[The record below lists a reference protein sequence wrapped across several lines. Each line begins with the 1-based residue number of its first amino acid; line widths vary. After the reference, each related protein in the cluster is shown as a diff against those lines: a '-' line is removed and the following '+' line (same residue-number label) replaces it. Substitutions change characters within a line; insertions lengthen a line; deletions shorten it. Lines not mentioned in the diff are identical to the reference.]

1 MRFFLFLSPLL
12 IFILSAC
19 SSSRTA
25 ETDTPAPTT
34 AAADTSRLDYAD
46 QRRFNALFLEAIRQ
60 KQKENYD
67 AAHEL
72 LAEALRLD
80 PDASEALFE
89 QGQIELAFAA
99 VADTAQRQRGDSL
112 LRRAIALAPTNV
124 DYKETL
130 AGLYVER
137 GKYAEAVELY
147 KQLCADRPTA
157 ARLSTLVV
165 LQEQAADFAGAA
177 ETLERLEV
185 IDGRTEQTSVE
196 KFKLYSQIGDNEHAY
211 KAIEDLCAEYP
222 DDLRYRVLLGDLY
235 QQKGY
240 HEMALAVYQDVLTVE
255 PENSYAQISLLA
267 YYKQSGQDSLYLEA
281 ARRAVLNPHLDA
293 EARVEAMR
301 GYAANSLAT
310 QSDTTDVLR
319 LFDRALS
326 MPQENRGMAEL
337 CAYYMTLVK
346 RPEAEL
352 EKPMLAILSVEPDY
366 STARLQL
373 LEIYIKQ
380 ERFADA
386 ARICH
391 EGRLYEP
398 TRLIYYFYEGLAQL
412 SLENYSAALEA
423 LEAGTECINASTDKE
438 AASDLYASLGDTYH
452 ELGDKAKAY
461 AAYEQALKY
470 DPSNVGCLNNY
481 AYFLSLDGQRL
492 DYAAAMSR
500 RTVEAEP
507 DNATY
512 LDTYAWVLYCQRH
525 YAEARTYIDRALADL
540 EPDESNASLFHHAG
554 DIYYRCRQRNAALS
568 YWIKA
573 LGVTPTSDPDYATLK
588 RKVRTRKL

>member
-1 MRFFLFLSPLL
+1 MRFYLLSLVLL
-12 IFILSAC
+12 LLSAC
-19 SSSRTA
+19 TSSRTTESA
-25 ETDTPAPTT
+25 STMPTT
-34 AAADTSRLDYAD
+34 AVADTSRLSYAD
-46 QRRFNALFLEAIRQ
+46 QRRFNALFLEAICQ
-60 KQKENYD
+60 KEKENYD

-72 LAEALRLD
+72 LDEALRLD

-89 QGQIELAFAA
+89 QGQIEVALAAYS
-99 VADTAQRQRGDSL
+99 DSLQRQRGDSL
-112 LRRAIALAPTNV
+112 LRRAVELAPANV

-137 GKYAEAVELY
+137 GKYAEAVALY
-147 KQLCADRPTA
+147 KQLCTDHPTP

-165 LQEQAADFAGAA
+165 LQEQAADYAGAVK
-177 ETLERLEV
+177 TLERLEV
-185 IDGRTEQTSVE
+185 MDGRTEQTSVE
-196 KFKLYSQIGDNEHAY
+196 KFKLYSQLDDNEHAY

-222 DDLRYRVLLGDLY
+222 DELRYRVLLGDLY

-240 HEMALAVYQDVLTVE
+240 HEMALAIYQDVLTAD
-255 PENSYAQISLLA
+255 PQNSYAQISLLA

-337 CAYYMTLVK
+337 CAYYMTLVE

-380 ERFADA
+380 ERFEDA

-438 AASDLYASLGDTYH
+438 AASDLYASIGDTYH
-452 ELGDKAKAY
+452 ELGDNAKSY
-461 AAYEQALKY
+461 AAYEKALTY
-470 DPSNVGCLNNY
+470 NPSNVGCLNNY

-512 LDTYAWVLYCQRH
+512 LDTYAWVLYRQRR
-525 YAEARTYIDRALADL
+525 YAEARTYIDRALSGL

-554 DIYYRCRQRNAALS
+554 DIYYRCRQRTDALA

-573 LGVTPTSDPDYATLK
+573 LGVTPASAPDYATLK
-588 RKVRTRKL
+588 RKVRTRRL